1 MESIL
6 DANRVSGK
14 APCAIVLKYMTAYM
28 LKSLERV
35 NMKWS
40 MNLRATSIHLQRFCY
55 EEVHGAV
62 WSFTV
67 CHANLKGYED
77 GRCVSCENIAV
88 CSDCVQVYDPD
99 FHDDED
105 DDIPGFSSEHYP
117 AKRGDA
123 VCLQCGIVSDAG
135 NGRRHLL
142 SGTIRAADAIDAL
155 LREGDFSSA
164 KELQR
169 SYFLRWKKAAVDSI
183 FFLDDSRS
191 RRDRRITP

>member
-55 EEVHGAV
+55 EEVHGTV
-62 WSFTV
+62 WSCTV

-88 CSDCVQVYDPD
+88 CADCVQVYDPD

-142 SGTIRAADAIDAL
+142 SGMIRAADAIDAL
-155 LREGDFSSA
+155 LREGDFRPA
-164 KELQR
+164 KELPR
-169 SYFLRWKKAAVDSI
+169 SYFLHWKKAAVDGI
-183 FFLDDSRS
+183 FFLG
-191 RRDRRITP
+191 